1 MKKYFISILLLI
13 IALSANAQREKF
25 SCSLRAY
32 AGMNFSSVKK
42 DPNSIVVTNPKTKLG
57 LVIGADIEYQID
69 NILAIS
75 GGLKYS
81 QMGYKLDGGK
91 NISIDCI
98 NLPVL
103 FHAYF
108 LKGFG
113 VYAGL
118 QPGYNL
124 KVDKTI
130 DPSIENLK
138 ADILAG
144 ISYEHKNIRLDVSY
158 TRVLSITSDDH
169 LKNKAVSV
177 TLGYRFELFKREMK
191 DPSKNKYNIIMPTL
205 GH

>member
-1 MKKYFISILLLI
+1 MKKYFISSLLLI

-25 SCSLRAY
+25 SCSLRTY
-32 AGMNFSSVKK
+32 AGVNFSSVKK

-57 LVIGADIEYQID
+57 LVIGAD
-69 NILAIS
+69 
-75 GGLKYS
+75 
-81 QMGYKLDGGK
+81 
-91 NISIDCI
+91 
-98 NLPVL
+98 
-103 FHAYF
+103 
-108 LKGFG
+108 
-113 VYAGL
+113 
-118 QPGYNL
+118 NL

-130 DPSIENLK
+130 DPYIENMK
-138 ADILAG
+138 ADVLAG
-144 ISYEHKNIRLDVSY
+144 ISYEYKNIRLDVSY